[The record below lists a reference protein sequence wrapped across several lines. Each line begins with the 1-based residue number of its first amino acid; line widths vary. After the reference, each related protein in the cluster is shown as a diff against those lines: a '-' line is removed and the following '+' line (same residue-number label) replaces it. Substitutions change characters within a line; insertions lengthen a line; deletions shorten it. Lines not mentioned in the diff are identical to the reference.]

1 MDSTI
6 AKQRP
11 LWKKIVLALL
21 VVFGCFLAYRILSVY
36 RFRSVA
42 CEPPKNAA
50 VAASGAPPERFVVLN
65 FNTEGHATLW
75 ERDHLEEIAAVIRDQ
90 RADIVGLQEVHRG
103 TWQARFDDQAEAL
116 ARLTGMKV
124 VFGPSFRTLGG
135 EFGNAILTRGEIE
148 ESDVTRLPGVG
159 EPRSLLR
166 ARIRLDG
173 RVVDFYV
180 THLAAWGWMFR
191 ESRKNQV
198 DCIRRALERS
208 SVPAIAVGDFNAT
221 PDKEEMLPLMNHPR
235 FTELGIKEE
244 PTHKV
249 MQQHIDYV
257 IGDRRFRRLI
267 GGRVEVDPSDH
278 YPIRLELVWN
288 GADER

>member
-1 MDSTI
+1 MW
-6 AKQRP
+6 RR
-11 LWKKIVLALL
+11 IVLIALFL
-21 VVFGCFLAYRILSVY
+21 FSCFLAYRILSVY

-42 CEPPKNAA
+42 CIPPEGASAA
-50 VAASGAPPERFVVLN
+50 ATAAPPERLVVLN

-75 ERDHLEEIAAVIRDQ
+75 DPDHLDEIAAVIRDQ
-90 RADIVGLQEVHRG
+90 KADIVGLQEVHRG
-103 TWQARFDDQAEAL
+103 TWQARFADQAQIL
-116 ARLTGMKV
+116 ADLTGMKV
-124 VFGPSFRTLGG
+124 VFGPSFDTLGG
-135 EFGNAILTRGEIE
+135 EFGNAILTRGEIVD
-148 ESDVTRLPGVG
+148 SDVTKLPGLG
-159 EPRSLLR
+159 EPRTLLR
-166 ARIRLDG
+166 ARIRIDD
-173 RVVDFYV
+173 RTVDFYV

-191 ESRKNQV
+191 DSRRAQV
-198 DCIRRALERS
+198 DCVRRSLERS
-208 SVPAIAVGDFNAT
+208 SVPPIVVGDFNAT
-221 PDKEEMLPLMNHPR
+221 PEKPEMLLLMNHPR

-288 GADER
+288 GANDQ